1 MRSKQMYLFF
11 AECLL
16 KKREEKHV
24 MGEAVSERHIKKVK
38 RDSRLISPQKYNY
51 IMKR

>member
-16 KKREEKHV
+16 KKREGKHV
-24 MGEAVSERHIKKVK
+24 MGENRFRKTKKKVK

>member
-16 KKREEKHV
+16 KKREGKHV
-24 MGEAVSERHIKKVK
+24 MGENRFRKTYKKGET
-38 RDSRLISPQKYNY
+38 RLSSDFTPKV
-51 IMKR
+51 